1 MHKKSRTSLFLMELI
16 ISILLFAVASAV
28 CIQLFVHTHLTGLHT
43 KALQFATL
51 ETQNIA
57 EQIRGGVMTAAPTIY
72 YYDGTFEKC
81 SAKDTA
87 SYSIEIKADESGN
100 LVSVTIQVTDLEK
113 NEVLHE
119 VSFQKFQ
126 PLANGKE
133 VS

>member
-57 EQIRGGVMTAAPTIY
+57 EQIRGGIVEIASTTY
-72 YYDGTFEKC
+72 YYSDTFEKC
-81 SAKDTA
+81 STEDTA
-87 SYSIEIKADESGN
+87 SYSIEVTADEADD
-100 LVSVTIQVTDLEK
+100 LMSVTIQVTDLEK

-126 PLANGKE
+126 PKANGKE